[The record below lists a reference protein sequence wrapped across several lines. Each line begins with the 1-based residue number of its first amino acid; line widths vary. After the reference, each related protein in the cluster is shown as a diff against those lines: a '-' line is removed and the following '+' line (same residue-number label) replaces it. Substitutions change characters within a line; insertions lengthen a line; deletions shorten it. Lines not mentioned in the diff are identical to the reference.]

1 MVKID
6 NDERSKR
13 YIALPMGVQIPMLR
27 HSEGDLLLRSKPVE
41 ELTLE
46 EARREAE
53 RLRREIEYH
62 NYRYYVL
69 NAPVISDAE
78 YDELFRR
85 LVRIEERFPEL
96 VTPDSP
102 TQRVGAPPVEE
113 FGTVTHRLPM
123 LSLDNAFNEDELRAF
138 DERVKRMLGLS
149 PSTNIEYVCELKLDG
164 LAVNLTYENGVF
176 VRGATRGD
184 GVTGEDVTANLRT
197 IRSIPLR
204 MLIDDP
210 PPLIE
215 VRGEVFMTVHDFELL
230 NRQRIERGEQPFMNP
245 RNAAA
250 GSVRQLDP
258 KVTAERRLDIFCY
271 GIGYAEGISFETHWQ
286 ALEFLKSAGFKVNPD
301 NKLCCGIDEVIQHCI
316 EWTHRRHEIPYPAD
330 GMVVKVNQ
338 IRYQELLGATAHHPR
353 WAIAYKFP
361 AEQKTTLLKDIVV
374 QVGRTGAL
382 TPVAVLEPVEVDGV
396 VITSATLHNEDQIR
410 RLDVR
415 IGDTVIV
422 QRAGGVIPEI
432 VGVVKEKR
440 TGNEREFVMP
450 KQCPVCGGE
459 VYKPPGEVIARC
471 VNPACPAKIEN
482 WLKHWCSRDAMN
494 IEHIGPKL
502 IKQLVDNGLVN
513 DPADLYALTKWQ
525 LMGLE
530 RMGAKSAE
538 NVMKEIE
545 KSKTAPLDRLIFALG
560 IRHVGARTA
569 RVLAEHFGSLE
580 RLAEASLEELMNI
593 PDIGPETARSIYNYF
608 RMESTKELLEKLKRY
623 GVRPTGV
630 ERVAVPAQTPFAG
643 KTVVFTGELESY
655 TRSEAEA
662 LVQRYGGRVASSVS
676 RTTDLVVVGRNP
688 GSKYQRALE
697 LGIKTINEEQFLEM
711 VNQAKGI
718 AGE

>member
-1 MVKID
+1 MM
-6 NDERSKR
+6 R
-13 YIALPMGVQIPMLR
+13 
-27 HSEGDLLLRSKPVE
+27 GDLAMVRPSGGSTSLSTKPVE

-46 EARREAE
+46 EARQEAE

-85 LVRIEERFPEL
+85 LVKIEERFPEL

-113 FGTVTHRLPM
+113 FGSVTHRMPM
-123 LSLDNAFNEDELRAF
+123 LSLDNAFNEEELRAF
-138 DERVKRMLGLS
+138 DERIKRMLGIA
-149 PSTNIEYVCELKLDG
+149 PSAKIEYVCELKLDG
-164 LAVNLTYENGVF
+164 LAVNLTYENGVL

-184 GVTGEDVTANLRT
+184 GITGEDVTANLRT
-197 IRSIPLR
+197 IKSIPLR
-204 MLIDDP
+204 MLIDNP
-210 PPLIE
+210 PPIIE
-215 VRGEVFMTVHDFELL
+215 VRGEVFMTKHDFELL
-230 NRQRIERGEQPFMNP
+230 NKERIERGEQPFMNP

-271 GIGYAEGISFETHWQ
+271 GVGYVEGISFETHWQ
-286 ALEFLKSAGFKVNPD
+286 VLEFLSKAGFKVNPD
-301 NKLCCGIDEVIQHCI
+301 NKLCNGIDEVIQHCL
-316 EWTHRRHEIPYPAD
+316 EWVQKRHEIPYPAD
-330 GMVVKVNQ
+330 GMVIKVNK
-338 IRYQELLGATAHHPR
+338 IRYHELLGATAHHPR

-459 VYKPPGEVIARC
+459 VYKPEGEVVARC
-471 VNPACPAKIEN
+471 VNPSCPAKLEN

-494 IEHIGPKL
+494 IEHVGPKL
-502 IKQLVDNGLVN
+502 IKQLIDRGLVN
-513 DPADLYALTKWQ
+513 DPADLYALTKPK
-525 LMGLE
+525 LMALE
-530 RMGAKSAE
+530 RMGSKSAD
-538 NVMKEIE
+538 NVLREIE
-545 KSKTAPLDRLIFALG
+545 KSKTAPLDKFIFALG

-569 RVLAEHFGSLE
+569 RVLAERFGSLE
-580 RLAEASLEELMNI
+580 RLSKASLEELMNI
-593 PDIGPETARSIYNYF
+593 PEIGPETARSIYNYF
-608 RMESTKELLEKLKRY
+608 RMETTKELLAKLERY
-623 GVRPTGV
+623 GVRPTP
-630 ERVAVPAQTPFAG
+630 VAKPALPAQTPFTG
-643 KTVVFTGELESY
+643 KTFVFTGELESF
-655 TRSEAEA
+655 TRSQAEEI
-662 LVQRYGGRVASSVS
+662 VQRYGGRVASSVS
-676 RTTDLVVVGRNP
+676 RATDIVVVGQNP

-711 VNQAKGI
+711 VRQAKEI

>member
-1 MVKID
+1 MLQSF
-6 NDERSKR
+6 ESKS
-13 YIALPMGVQIPMLR
+13 VLR
-27 HSEGDLLLRSKPVE
+27 IKPVE
-41 ELTLE
+41 ELSFD
-46 EARREAE
+46 EAREEAE

-85 LVRIEERFPEL
+85 LVKIEERFPEL
-96 VTPDSP
+96 MTPDSP

-113 FGTVTHRLPM
+113 FGAVAHRMPM

-138 DERVKRMLGLS
+138 DERVKRVLGLS
-149 PSTNIEYVCELKLDG
+149 PSVSIEYVCELKLDG
-164 LAVNLTYENGVF
+164 LAVNLTYENGIL

-184 GVTGEDVTANLRT
+184 GVTGEDVTANLKT

-210 PPLIE
+210 PPIIE
-215 VRGEVFMTVHDFELL
+215 IRGEVFMTKHDFELL

-271 GIGYAEGISFETHWQ
+271 GIGYVEGISFETHWQ
-286 ALEFLKSAGFKVNPD
+286 VIEFFKRAGFKVNPE
-301 NKLCCGIDEVIQHCI
+301 NKLCHGIDEVIQHCA
-316 EWTHRRHEIPYPAD
+316 EWVQRRHEIPYPAD
-330 GMVVKVNQ
+330 GIVIKVNE

-361 AEQKTTLLKDIVV
+361 AEQKTTLLKDVVV

-422 QRAGGVIPEI
+422 QRAGGVIPEV

-450 KQCPVCGGE
+450 KRCPVCGGE
-459 VYKPPGEVIARC
+459 VYKPPGEAIARC
-471 VNPACPAKIEN
+471 INPSCPAKIEN

-502 IKQLVDNGLVN
+502 IKQLVDRGLVS
-513 DPADLYALTKWQ
+513 DPADLYALTERQ
-525 LMGLE
+525 LMELE
-530 RMGAKSAE
+530 RMGLKSAR
-538 NVMKEIE
+538 NVISEIE
-545 KSKTAPLDRLIFALG
+545 KSKTAQLDRLIFALG

-580 RLAEASLEELMNI
+580 RLSEASLEDLLNI
-593 PDIGPETARSIYNYF
+593 PDIGPETARSIYSYF
-608 RMESTKELLEKLKRY
+608 RMESTKELLKKLERY

-630 ERVAVPAQTPFAG
+630 ERVAAPAETPFTG
-643 KTVVFTGELESY
+643 KVVVFTGELDSY

-662 LVQRYGGRVASSVS
+662 IVQRYGGRVASSVS
-676 RTTDLVVVGRNP
+676 RNTDLVVVGRSP
-688 GSKYQRALE
+688 GSKYQRAVE
-697 LGIKTINEEQFLEM
+697 LGIKIINEEQFLEM
-711 VNQAKGI
+711 VRQAKEI
-718 AGE
+718 MGE